1 MVDVYFKFIKDIL
14 APHCNVVE
22 ATLWRESPMLVASIL
37 IIDDDAGVRDMISSI
52 LEDEGYSVEAVDN
65 GEQAIKTCEKLPFDV
80 ALVDINL
87 PDIKGTE
94 LLRKLKQLQ
103 PKMVKIIVTGN
114 PSIENAVKALNE
126 KSDGFITKPF
136 DPQELLDMIRKLIAE
151 KKNEY
156 LQMMAEVENSKENN
170 PLFKYQRPNQW

>member
-1 MVDVYFKFIKDIL
+1 
-14 APHCNVVE
+14 
-22 ATLWRESPMLVASIL
+22 ML
-37 IIDDDAGVRDMISSI
+37 SSV
-52 LEDEGYSVEAVDN
+52 LEDEGYSVEAVGN
-65 GEQAIKTCEKLPFDV
+65 GKQAIKTCEKLPFDV

-103 PKMVKIIVTGN
+103 PRMVKIIVTGN

-151 KKNEY
+151 KKNDY
-156 LQMMAEVENSKENN
+156 LQMLAEVEKEKKNT
-170 PLFKYQRPNQW
+170 PVFMYQHPNQW

>member
-1 MVDVYFKFIKDIL
+1 
-14 APHCNVVE
+14 
-22 ATLWRESPMLVASIL
+22 MLVTSVL
-37 IIDDDAGVRDMISSI
+37 IIDDDAGVRDMLYSI

-65 GEQAIKTCEKLPFDV
+65 GEQAIKICEKLPFDV

-94 LLRKLKQLQ
+94 LLHKLKQLQ
-103 PKMVKIIVTGN
+103 PKMVNIIVTGN

-136 DPQELLDMIRKLIAE
+136 DPQELLEMIRKLIAE

-156 LQMMAEVENSKENN
+156 LQILVEVENAKKAN
-170 PLFKYQRPNQW
+170 PLFVY

>member
-1 MVDVYFKFIKDIL
+1 
-14 APHCNVVE
+14 
-22 ATLWRESPMLVASIL
+22 MLIASVL
-37 IIDDDAGVRDMISSI
+37 IIDDDAEVRNMLRSI
-52 LEDEGYSVEAVDN
+52 LEDAGYSVESVDN
-65 GEQAIKTCEKLPFDV
+65 GKHALRIAENLPFDV

-94 LLRKLKQLQ
+94 LLGKLRRLQ
-103 PKMVKIIVTGN
+103 PRMVKIIVTGN

-156 LQMMAEVENSKENN
+156 LKMMAEVERAKANT
-170 PLFKYQRPNQW
+170 PLFMYQHPNNW

>member
-1 MVDVYFKFIKDIL
+1 
-14 APHCNVVE
+14 
-22 ATLWRESPMLVASIL
+22 MLINSVL
-37 IIDDDAGVRDMISSI
+37 IIDDDAEVRDMLSSI

-65 GEQAIKTCEKLPFDV
+65 GKQAIKTCEKLPFDV

-94 LLRKLKQLQ
+94 LLHKLKQLQ

-114 PSIENAVKALNE
+114 PSIENAVKALYE
-126 KSDGFITKPF
+126 KADGFITKPF
-136 DPQELLDMIRKLIAE
+136 DPQELLDTIRKLIAE

-156 LQMMAEVENSKENN
+156 LEMLIEVEKEEKTT
-170 PLFKYQRPNQW
+170 PLFMYQQPNQW